1 LLLCL
6 DLDFERRR
14 LYSYR
19 VVATDAGQPRRS
31 ATGDLDVEI
40 LDVDDELPQFDVAQY
55 RFEISE
61 NLPIGTVVGR
71 VEATDRDSDPA
82 FRHVYYFADINHVDE
97 GASTYLSVDRLTGEI
112 RTAVVLDREVTS
124 SLTIRVFVSPV
135 ADRPEVTS
143 SSQCDVIVDVAD
155 ENDNSPELVFPNDV
169 NHTVYVKPEV
179 VIGKR
184 LVQMN
189 ATDADA
195 GINANLTFFLDNDD
209 RQLGLDVQS
218 TSGSLWSNQNRFM

>member
-1 LLLCL
+1 MLLCL

-61 NLPIGTVVGR
+61 NLPIGTMVGQ

-82 FRHVYYFADINHVDE
+82 FRHVYYFIDDE

-112 RTAVVLDREVTS
+112 RTTVVLDREVTS
-124 SLTIRVFVSPV
+124 SLTVRVFASPV

-143 SSQCDVIVDVAD
+143 SSHCDVIVDVAD

-169 NHTVYVKPEV
+169 NHTVFVKPEV
-179 VIGKR
+179 VVGKR
-184 LVQMN
+184 LVKMN

-195 GINANLTFFLDNDD
+195 GVNANLTFFLDIDD

-218 TSGSLWSNQNRFM
+218 TSGSL